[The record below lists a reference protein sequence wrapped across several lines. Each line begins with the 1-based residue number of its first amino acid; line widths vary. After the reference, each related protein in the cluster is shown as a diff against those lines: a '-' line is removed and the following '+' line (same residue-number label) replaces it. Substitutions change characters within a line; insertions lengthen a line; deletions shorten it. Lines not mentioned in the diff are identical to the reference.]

1 MDSSPCKSG
10 QIVKLHHDRHCLY
23 AEVIQVVAA
32 RQVCWVRPL
41 MLLEFA
47 GDRYSSEPPP
57 WENSHQ
63 ILYNLRESS
72 DLIWPLKLFQ
82 PALDT
87 EVIPLLVQLD
97 SPDEKNSQTGTNA
110 HQQLRAFIRQ
120 VWQAYPDA
128 FSKSNNI

>member
-1 MDSSPCKSG
+1 MDSSRFQSG
-10 QIVKLHHDRHCLY
+10 QIVKLTHERYCLY
-23 AEVIQVVAA
+23 AEVIQVVTA
-32 RQVCWVRPL
+32 RQICWVRPL
-41 MLLEFA
+41 MLLEFS
-47 GDRYSSEPPP
+47 GDQYSPEPPS
-57 WENSHQ
+57 WENSPQ
-63 ILYNLRESS
+63 TLYNLRESS

-97 SPDEKNSQTGTNA
+97 SPDRKASHTATNA

-128 FSKSNNI
+128 FPK